1 MNQFGTEFGLER
13 RGRSSSTSHI
23 ADEVGTTHPEL
34 RSYGT
39 EAPESNLLVD
49 YYRTLLRHRK
59 LIMCAAAIGLFG
71 TALLHLTTQPV
82 YRTRTALDIQSLNGD
97 FMNEKSVDPTAMAT
111 STETNV
117 QTQIKLLESDTL
129 MERVQDR
136 LTIEPHPA
144 FVERSDLFSRMERAL
159 HLGKPGSIPFQA
171 LLNETAKGVKVKP
184 LGITELVEVTCD
196 SWDPAFAA
204 KFCNTLTGEFQ
215 AQDLESRGSEAKR
228 TSDWLMH
235 QAADVRQKAQD
246 SEQQLFAATGG
257 NGLILS
263 EESNSVG
270 EDRLRQMQAEL
281 VKAQADRIEKQAEV
295 TIARSASPDS
305 TPNIV
310 ADPAYAAARTKL
322 ADLEGQ
328 VAALVPPLTEAN
340 PKIIHL
346 RAEIKQVQDAMD
358 ADRTEGAQRLQ
369 NEFEAAQHRENLL
382 KMTYE
387 TQEAGVSSDLEKGS
401 KVALLRREVESE
413 QQLYQTLLQRAKEA
427 GFASAMQAATI
438 RVVDVARV
446 PRLAVYPQ
454 RITAAA
460 IGLILGSIAGLAIA
474 FFKDRNTAVLRAP
487 GESSRLL
494 QVQEIG
500 VIPSPPRGSG
510 FARLGAMTSG
520 ATLGLR
526 LPAPNEHPALQTA
539 RWDDRFSLVAEA
551 YRNAT
556 MSIMLSREGR
566 ESSVYVISSPNA
578 GEGKTTV
585 TSNLG
590 VALSKSK
597 LRVLLIEGD
606 LRKSSLHETMHVA
619 NAVGLRDILRGEV
632 DLEGVSPL
640 VYCQPTAFPKLF
652 VVPSGTGS
660 EEAVELL
667 HSSRLHKLVERLKQ
681 DFDVILI
688 DTPPMLHMVDARIFA
703 GYSDAVILILRAGVT
718 TREQAMMARD
728 LFDHDRV
735 AILGTVLNDFNPSK
749 EGRFGYYKS
758 YYAYQQPKQSERA
771 TAVRS

>member
-13 RGRSSSTSHI
+13 RGQSSSTNRV
-23 ADEVGTTHPEL
+23 ADGSGI
-34 RSYGT
+34 SYQDVRPLEI
-39 EAPESNLLVD
+39 EAPENSVLVD

-59 LIMCAAAIGLFG
+59 LVVCAAAAGMAVM
-71 TALLHLTTQPV
+71 TLLHLTTQPV

-97 FMNEKSVDPTAMAT
+97 FMNEKSIDPTAMAS

-117 QTQIKLLESDTL
+117 QTQIKLLESDSL

-136 LTIEPHPA
+136 LTIDPHPA
-144 FVERSDLFSRMERAL
+144 YVERTDLLSRIERAL
-159 HLGKPGSIPFQA
+159 HLGKPGTIPFQA
-171 LLNETAKGVKVKP
+171 LLDETAKGVKVKP
-184 LGITELVEVTCD
+184 LGITQLVEVTCD

-204 KFCNTLTGEFQ
+204 QFCNTLTSEFQ

-235 QAADVRQKAQD
+235 QAADVREKAQQ

-263 EESNSVG
+263 QESDSVG

-295 TIARSASPDS
+295 TIARSASPDA

-310 ADPAYAAARTKL
+310 DDPAYAAARRKL
-322 ADLEGQ
+322 ADLQNQIAE
-328 VAALVPPLTEAN
+328 LEPPFTEAY

-346 RAEIKQVQDAMD
+346 RAEIKQVQDSMG
-358 ADRTEGAQRLQ
+358 ADRSQSAQRLQ
-369 NEFEAAQHRENLL
+369 NEYAAAKHREDLL
-382 KMTYE
+382 RLAYQA
-387 TQEAGVSSDLEKGS
+387 QEAGVSSDLEKGS

-438 RVVDVARV
+438 RVVDVARK
-446 PRLAVYPQ
+446 PKLAVYPQ
-454 RITAAA
+454 RITSTA
-460 IGLILGSIAGLAIA
+460 IGLILGSIAGLAVA
-474 FFKDRNTAVLRAP
+474 FFKDRNTAVFRFP

-494 QVQEIG
+494 QVREIA
-500 VIPSPPRGSG
+500 VIPSPPKASG
-510 FARLGAMTSG
+510 LGRLGAISPNSSPG
-520 ATLGLR
+520 FR
-526 LPAPNEHPALQTA
+526 LLAPNEHPALQTA

-551 YRNAT
+551 YRYAT

-566 ESSVYVISSPNA
+566 ESSVYVVSSPNA
-578 GEGKTTV
+578 GDGKTTV

-606 LRKSSLHETMHVA
+606 LRKSSLHETMSVA
-619 NAVGLRDILRGEV
+619 NAVGLRDILRGDVNLASMET
-632 DLEGVSPL
+632 SA
-640 VYCQPTAFPKLF
+640 YCQPTAFPKLY

-667 HSSRLHKLVERLKQ
+667 HSSRLHELVERLRQ
-681 DFDVILI
+681 EFDVILI

-703 GYSDAVILILRAGVT
+703 GYADAVLLILRAGVT
-718 TREQAMMARD
+718 TREQAIMARD

-735 AILGTVLNDFNPSK
+735 AILGTVLNDFDPSK
-749 EGRFGYYKS
+749 EGRFDYYKS
-758 YYAYQQPKQSERA
+758 YYSYHRPRGHDRA
-771 TAVRS
+771 AAVRS